1 MYLVKLPRYIGSF
14 FLIITHSELVSKFSS
29 GRIFLFHYL
38 IIQINFFISQKRCMN
53 AIHYF
58 SVKVATEVCNKV
70 EKKENSTDVST
81 MCEYYKSR
89 RKF

>member
-1 MYLVKLPRYIGSF
+1 
-14 FLIITHSELVSKFSS
+14 
-29 GRIFLFHYL
+29 
-38 IIQINFFISQKRCMN
+38 MN

-70 EKKENSTDVST
+70 EKKENSMDVST